1 MNTQKLED
9 LDNDLMKDR
18 VELIDIVEYERH
30 ANQLLS
36 QQIINQKDIE
46 ILMVTMVRKYR
57 RLSGEAIQELIE
69 QLGALKKK
77 QYKLN
82 KSF

>member
-1 MNTQKLED
+1 
-9 LDNDLMKDR
+9 MKDR
-18 VELIDIVEYERH
+18 IELVDIVDYERH
-30 ANQLLS
+30 ANKLLA
-36 QQIINQKDIE
+36 QQTINQKDIE
-46 ILMVTMVRKYR
+46 ILMVTLVRKYR